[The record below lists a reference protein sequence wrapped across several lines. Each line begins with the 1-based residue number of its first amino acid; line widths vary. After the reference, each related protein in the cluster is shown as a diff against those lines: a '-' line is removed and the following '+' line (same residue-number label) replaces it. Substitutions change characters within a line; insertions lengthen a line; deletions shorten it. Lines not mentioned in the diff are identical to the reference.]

1 MRGWKDDASGLE
13 QRLKDL
19 ETIARSLRRR
29 WWLVGLGLALGL
41 TGWAFG
47 VVRTRPGTIVLVGG
61 GGLVLNALLGIINER
76 GWYRWWLIYGL
87 ALLDVLLVGVLVVW
101 FGHGGFA
108 VAFLIAVLPYA
119 FDQGHTV
126 GNFLVLTAALA
137 YLGASYLHDALYGGA
152 GGQTAAGLETVGLI
166 TVAWALKQI
175 PATLIR
181 RIRDARDVMGEAEQ
195 GQLAVRAP
203 AEESDE
209 LGFLEKS
216 FNRMLGEIGA
226 TISTVQREAD
236 EVAAFAEQLAASAE
250 ELHATSETVTHT
262 AQHLARDLAQ
272 QRELAEGARGESA
285 KAADQAE
292 SLRVRAE
299 LMQVDAAR
307 LVAAAQRG
315 RERVARASQTLRAV
329 GDEVRA
335 TASTVAGLSGMSER
349 IGGFA
354 QTIAR
359 IARQTHLLALNA
371 AIEAARAEEHGEGF
385 AVVADEVR
393 SLAGEAGKSAR
404 EVAELVS
411 ELRAGIDA
419 AARAMQSGE
428 AKVRD
433 IGAVAAEADSALQ
446 ELHQGIELVGDLVD
460 ATAEVSRGQAQ
471 RLAELAQS
479 LQQVAAISSGSSQSA
494 DGAAAA
500 TQAQITS
507 MGDLTATSQQLAQL
521 AERLRASIARF
532 SVLRR
537 DPAPRE
543 HPSTRAAADRSPRP
557 GHASRVGSLVP
568 HPRVEGV
575 KRVQGIPVRG
585 DQQVDVARER
595 DVERETPAEL
605 AGGDAQHRFQ
615 VPAEALRRR
624 VVEPVGHIGDGQA
637 GVEEQIGG
645 VQQPHAGEI
654 GLGRREADPV
664 KARHQRAGADAEVT
678 GQAAHR
684 AEDRGEARQRLEEHP
699 HLLGRVVERGH
710 DARQDARRYGRGG
723 VGEQVAQPAPAGS
736 LGAIDRGPDAGG
748 AEPQQCFR
756 DVVVMA

>member
-29 WWLVGLGLALGL
+29 WWLVGLGMALGI
-41 TGWAFG
+41 TGWAVG
-47 VVRTRPGTIVLVGG
+47 AVRTRPGTMVLVGG

-137 YLGASYLHDALYGGA
+137 YLGASYLHDELYGATASGL
-152 GGQTAAGLETVGLI
+152 TAAGLETVGLI

-175 PATLIR
+175 PATLIQ

-195 GQLAVRAP
+195 GHLAVRAP
-203 AEESDE
+203 AQESDE

-216 FNRMLGEIGA
+216 FNRMLGEIGG

-262 AQHLARDLAQ
+262 AQQLARDLAQ

-433 IGAVAAEADSALQ
+433 IGAVAAEADGALQ
-446 ELHQGIELVGDLVD
+446 ELHQGIELVGDLVN

-537 DPAPRE
+537 DTTTRDD
-543 HPSTRAAADRSPRP
+543 PSTRAAAD
-557 GHASRVGSLVP
+557 
-568 HPRVEGV
+568 
-575 KRVQGIPVRG
+575 
-585 DQQVDVARER
+585 
-595 DVERETPAEL
+595 
-605 AGGDAQHRFQ
+605 
-615 VPAEALRRR
+615 
-624 VVEPVGHIGDGQA
+624 
-637 GVEEQIGG
+637 
-645 VQQPHAGEI
+645 
-654 GLGRREADPV
+654 
-664 KARHQRAGADAEVT
+664 
-678 GQAAHR
+678 
-684 AEDRGEARQRLEEHP
+684 
-699 HLLGRVVERGH
+699 
-710 DARQDARRYGRGG
+710 
-723 VGEQVAQPAPAGS
+723 
-736 LGAIDRGPDAGG
+736 
-748 AEPQQCFR
+748 
-756 DVVVMA
+756 

>member
-1 MRGWKDDASGLE
+1 MAQAATVPSGAAEQRSLASRMRGWKDDASGLE

-29 WWLVGLGLALGL
+29 WWLVGLGMALGI
-41 TGWAFG
+41 TGWAVG
-47 VVRTRPGTIVLVGG
+47 AVRTRPGTMVLVGG

-137 YLGASYLHDALYGGA
+137 YLGASYLHDGLYGGA
-152 GGQTAAGLETVGLI
+152 AGGLTAAGLETVGLI

-195 GQLAVRAP
+195 GHLAVRAP
-203 AEESDE
+203 ARESDE

-216 FNRMLGEIGA
+216 FNRMLGEIGG

-262 AQHLARDLAQ
+262 AQQLARDLAQ

-433 IGAVAAEADSALQ
+433 IGAVAAEADGALQ
-446 ELHQGIELVGDLVD
+446 ELHQGIELVGDLVN

-471 RLAELAQS
+471 GLAELAQS

-500 TQAQITS
+500 TQAQIIS

-521 AERLRASIARF
+521 AERLRGSIARF

-537 DPAPRE
+537 DTTTRDDPGA
-543 HPSTRAAADRSPRP
+543 RAAAD
-557 GHASRVGSLVP
+557 
-568 HPRVEGV
+568 
-575 KRVQGIPVRG
+575 
-585 DQQVDVARER
+585 
-595 DVERETPAEL
+595 
-605 AGGDAQHRFQ
+605 
-615 VPAEALRRR
+615 
-624 VVEPVGHIGDGQA
+624 
-637 GVEEQIGG
+637 
-645 VQQPHAGEI
+645 
-654 GLGRREADPV
+654 
-664 KARHQRAGADAEVT
+664 
-678 GQAAHR
+678 
-684 AEDRGEARQRLEEHP
+684 
-699 HLLGRVVERGH
+699 
-710 DARQDARRYGRGG
+710 
-723 VGEQVAQPAPAGS
+723 
-736 LGAIDRGPDAGG
+736 
-748 AEPQQCFR
+748 
-756 DVVVMA
+756 

>member
-29 WWLVGLGLALGL
+29 WWLVGLGMALGI
-41 TGWAFG
+41 TGWAVG
-47 VVRTRPGTIVLVGG
+47 AVRTRPGTMVLVGG

-137 YLGASYLHDALYGGA
+137 YLGASYLHDDLYGATASGL
-152 GGQTAAGLETVGLI
+152 TAAGLETVGLI

-175 PATLIR
+175 PATLIQ

-195 GQLAVRAP
+195 GHLAVRAP
-203 AEESDE
+203 AQQSDE

-216 FNRMLGEIGA
+216 FNRMLGEIGG

-262 AQHLARDLAQ
+262 AQQLARDLAQ

-433 IGAVAAEADSALQ
+433 IGAVAAEADGALQ
-446 ELHQGIELVGDLVD
+446 ELHQGIELVGDLVN

-537 DPAPRE
+537 DTTTRDD
-543 HPSTRAAADRSPRP
+543 PSTRAAAD
-557 GHASRVGSLVP
+557 
-568 HPRVEGV
+568 
-575 KRVQGIPVRG
+575 
-585 DQQVDVARER
+585 
-595 DVERETPAEL
+595 
-605 AGGDAQHRFQ
+605 
-615 VPAEALRRR
+615 
-624 VVEPVGHIGDGQA
+624 
-637 GVEEQIGG
+637 
-645 VQQPHAGEI
+645 
-654 GLGRREADPV
+654 
-664 KARHQRAGADAEVT
+664 
-678 GQAAHR
+678 
-684 AEDRGEARQRLEEHP
+684 
-699 HLLGRVVERGH
+699 
-710 DARQDARRYGRGG
+710 
-723 VGEQVAQPAPAGS
+723 
-736 LGAIDRGPDAGG
+736 
-748 AEPQQCFR
+748 
-756 DVVVMA
+756 

>member
-29 WWLVGLGLALGL
+29 WWLVGLGMALGI
-41 TGWAFG
+41 TGWAVG
-47 VVRTRPGTIVLVGG
+47 AVRTRPGTMVLVGG

-137 YLGASYLHDALYGGA
+137 YLGASYLHDGLYGGA
-152 GGQTAAGLETVGLI
+152 AGGLTAAGLETVGLI

-195 GQLAVRAP
+195 GHLAVRAP
-203 AEESDE
+203 ARESDE

-216 FNRMLGEIGA
+216 FNRMLGEIGG

-262 AQHLARDLAQ
+262 AQQLARDLAQ

-433 IGAVAAEADSALQ
+433 IGAVAAEADGALQ
-446 ELHQGIELVGDLVD
+446 ELHQGIELVGDLVN

-537 DPAPRE
+537 DTTTRDD
-543 HPSTRAAADRSPRP
+543 PSTRAAAD
-557 GHASRVGSLVP
+557 
-568 HPRVEGV
+568 
-575 KRVQGIPVRG
+575 
-585 DQQVDVARER
+585 
-595 DVERETPAEL
+595 
-605 AGGDAQHRFQ
+605 
-615 VPAEALRRR
+615 
-624 VVEPVGHIGDGQA
+624 
-637 GVEEQIGG
+637 
-645 VQQPHAGEI
+645 
-654 GLGRREADPV
+654 
-664 KARHQRAGADAEVT
+664 
-678 GQAAHR
+678 
-684 AEDRGEARQRLEEHP
+684 
-699 HLLGRVVERGH
+699 
-710 DARQDARRYGRGG
+710 
-723 VGEQVAQPAPAGS
+723 
-736 LGAIDRGPDAGG
+736 
-748 AEPQQCFR
+748 
-756 DVVVMA
+756 

>member
-1 MRGWKDDASGLE
+1 MAQAATVPSSAAEQRSLASRMRGWKDDASGLE

-29 WWLVGLGLALGL
+29 WWLVGLGMALGI
-41 TGWAFG
+41 TGWAVG
-47 VVRTRPGTIVLVGG
+47 AVRTRPGTMVLVGG

-137 YLGASYLHDALYGGA
+137 YLGASYLHDELYGATASGL
-152 GGQTAAGLETVGLI
+152 TAAGLETVGLI

-175 PATLIR
+175 PATLIQ

-195 GQLAVRAP
+195 GHLAVRAP
-203 AEESDE
+203 AQESDE

-216 FNRMLGEIGA
+216 FNRMLGEIGG

-262 AQHLARDLAQ
+262 AQQLARDLAQ

-433 IGAVAAEADSALQ
+433 IGAVAAEADGALQ
-446 ELHQGIELVGDLVD
+446 ELHQGIELVGDLVN

-537 DPAPRE
+537 DTTTRDD
-543 HPSTRAAADRSPRP
+543 PSTRAAAD
-557 GHASRVGSLVP
+557 
-568 HPRVEGV
+568 
-575 KRVQGIPVRG
+575 
-585 DQQVDVARER
+585 
-595 DVERETPAEL
+595 
-605 AGGDAQHRFQ
+605 
-615 VPAEALRRR
+615 
-624 VVEPVGHIGDGQA
+624 
-637 GVEEQIGG
+637 
-645 VQQPHAGEI
+645 
-654 GLGRREADPV
+654 
-664 KARHQRAGADAEVT
+664 
-678 GQAAHR
+678 
-684 AEDRGEARQRLEEHP
+684 
-699 HLLGRVVERGH
+699 
-710 DARQDARRYGRGG
+710 
-723 VGEQVAQPAPAGS
+723 
-736 LGAIDRGPDAGG
+736 
-748 AEPQQCFR
+748 
-756 DVVVMA
+756 